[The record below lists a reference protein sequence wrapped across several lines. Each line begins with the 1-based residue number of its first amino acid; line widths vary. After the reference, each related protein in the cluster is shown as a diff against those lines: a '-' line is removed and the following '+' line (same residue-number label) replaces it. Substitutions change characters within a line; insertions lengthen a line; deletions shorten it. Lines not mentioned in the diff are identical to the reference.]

1 MTVSNMSQAIRF
13 LVANDFL
20 KGVEMKPGQ
29 ANERLIEVIGN
40 STTQTRH
47 EAPDSEVI
55 EEGSVPSAPKDTR
68 DHWMCRG

>member
-1 MTVSNMSQAIRF
+1 MSQAIRF

-40 STTQTRH
+40 STTETRH
-47 EAPDSEVI
+47 EAPDSEAV
-55 EEGSVPSAPKDTR
+55 EGSVPSAPKIIGCAEVDVHNTII
-68 DHWMCRG
+68 D